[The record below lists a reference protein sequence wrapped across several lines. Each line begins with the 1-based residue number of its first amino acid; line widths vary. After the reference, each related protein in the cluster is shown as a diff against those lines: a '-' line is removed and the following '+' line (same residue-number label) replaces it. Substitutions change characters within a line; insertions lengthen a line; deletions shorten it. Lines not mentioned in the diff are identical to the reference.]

1 MPKAEEDT
9 PVLAVDDVAALH
21 EVMASAVAD
30 KTRLEVVGT
39 GSRRDL
45 GRPVEADAVLISRAF
60 GHYALRT

>member
-30 KTRLEVVGT
+30 KTRLKGCRH
-39 GSRRDL
+39 RRPPYL
-45 GRPVEADAVLISRAF
+45 GRMLKLMLLLISPGFRALP
-60 GHYALRT
+60 LRT